1 MEETKKDKQDTA
13 HNEEEELA
21 SMSLGD
27 HLDELR
33 YRLVRAVGGLILG
46 VVVSLFFGK
55 YFFDLLMFPYNWAMT
70 NAGLK
75 PQMLALK
82 PMEQFIIYLKICMVA
97 GLVFS
102 SFWVFYQLWAF
113 VSAGLYRHERR
124 MVKLAAPASASLF
137 VFGAVFFLLVVAR
150 YMMQFC
156 VSFNVGVQ
164 YVQPGVYQLSDYVNL
179 ILLLA
184 LIFGLAFQMP
194 IAIVFAERMGLI
206 TIAAVVHLSEVCDS
220 GDRGCGGLSDAV
232 AGYRF
237 TTGPGDSAVPAV
249 RNQHHRLRRDSQT
262 RRPEKDGRGRRQ
274 VMITRRFCP

>member
-1 MEETKKDKQDTA
+1 MKETTKDKRDA
-13 HNEEEELA
+13 MRNEEEELI

-33 YRLVRAVGGLILG
+33 YRLVRAVAGLILG

-70 NAGLK
+70 QADLK

-113 VSAGLYRHERR
+113 ISAGLYRHERR

-194 IAIVFAERMGLI
+194 IAIVFAERMGLV
-206 TIAAVVHLSEVCDS
+206 TISQLSTFRKYAILAIVIVAALVTPSPDIISQLALAIPLYLLYEVSIIVCS
-220 GDRGCGGLSDAV
+220 VIRKRADRKKAAEA
-232 AGYRF
+232 AG
-237 TTGPGDSAVPAV
+237 
-249 RNQHHRLRRDSQT
+249 
-262 RRPEKDGRGRRQ
+262 K
-274 VMITRRFCP
+274 